1 MRKSYVTGC
10 AAVLTLLV
18 SSFAAAQT
26 QSISGK
32 VTASQIA
39 STGSIGIWEKHLNC
53 HGEADCA
60 RTLVRAGGKYVL
72 VTSKGTYGLS
82 DQAKAAK
89 FAGQGV
95 TVAGMEPYN
104 SSAASAGVQ

>member
-39 STGSIGIWEKHLNC
+39 STGSIGIWEKSTSIATVKQTAPAHSY
-53 HGEADCA
+53 A
-60 RTLVRAGGKYVL
+60 REGST
-72 VTSKGTYGLS
+72 
-82 DQAKAAK
+82 
-89 FAGQGV
+89 FW
-95 TVAGMEPYN
+95 
-104 SSAASAGVQ
+104 